1 MHHRSQLAN
10 LSPVFRK
17 PLNSVGDEYFEII
30 KSLKTEVFPKSI
42 YKYDRNMKHGIL
54 NVVTSI

>member
-1 MHHRSQLAN
+1 M
-10 LSPVFRK
+10 
-17 PLNSVGDEYFEII
+17 I

-42 YKYDRNMKHGIL
+42 YKYDRNMKHGIQ